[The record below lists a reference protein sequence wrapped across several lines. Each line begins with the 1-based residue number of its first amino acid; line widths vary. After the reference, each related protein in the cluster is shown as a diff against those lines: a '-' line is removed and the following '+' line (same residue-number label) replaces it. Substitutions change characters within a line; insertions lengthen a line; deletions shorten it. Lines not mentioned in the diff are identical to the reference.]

1 MDFLYGRQNFAG
13 ASAQQDCF
21 LLTNGLGGYCSL
33 STAFSAARGD
43 HALLMAC
50 LRAPTARFDLVHR
63 LGERLTVGEKAV
75 CLSTQD
81 KAGAPDEDGWRHLV
95 LFDAAGPR
103 WVYEAEGVRVTRQA
117 AMAYGANTVA
127 VRYTIENGAAA
138 PCTLAV
144 TPWLRFV
151 PKGRR
156 MTGRRRF
163 LWDGK
168 AGCVSGGGLELHFAV
183 EGGRAEALPQQT
195 ETMRFRLDAPDGRTP
210 TGLASAVGRF
220 VFEAAP
226 GETKT
231 VAVVFGTEAGL
242 PRADAVLNGQAR
254 RRKARAADAGLRS
267 ELGQVLSAAAD
278 AYVVERASTG
288 GKTIVAGYPFFTDWG
303 RDTMIALPGCTL
315 STGRYEDA
323 RSILRTF
330 AANERD
336 GLLPNLFPDQD
347 APPQYNTADAAL
359 LFLNCL
365 WLYHARTG
373 DDDFVREVWPC
384 AARIIDCYRAGTR
397 HGIHAD
403 ADGLLCAGEGLDQVT
418 WMDVRIGEILPTPR
432 HGKPVEI
439 NAYWYN
445 ALRIMARLAP
455 LAGAD
460 GAPYDALADQAG
472 GSFRAAFWMEDQ
484 QRLRDVLSPEASP
497 ADTQLRCNQ
506 VWAVS
511 MPFTPLTRAQ
521 AAGVVR
527 SVRRALW
534 TPCGLRTLAP
544 DDPDFHPFYGGP
556 QKVRDMAYHQG
567 TVWAFPLGGYYLAV
581 LRLGGFDEASRSA
594 VRRDLEALRPALRE
608 GCVGHLPEIYDGLTP
623 GPSKGCFAQAWSVG
637 ELLRVCEAL
646 ERPEAAGL
654 DGPWAE
660 G

>member
-1 MDFLYGRQNFAG
+1 MDYIFGRQDFAG
-13 ASAQQDCF
+13 ADAQQETF
-21 LLTNGLGGYCSL
+21 LLAAGTGAYCAL
-33 STAFSAARGD
+33 STAFSATRGD

-63 LGERLTVGEKAV
+63 LTETLAAGSASV

-81 KAGAPDEDGWRHLV
+81 KADGPDEDGWRHLV
-95 LFDAAGPR
+95 LFDGAGPR
-103 WVYEAEGVRVTRQA
+103 WVYEAGGIRVTRRV
-117 AMAYGANTVA
+117 AMEYGTNTVA
-127 VRYTIENGAAA
+127 VSYTVENGAAQPA
-138 PCTLAV
+138 LLTV
-144 TPWLRFV
+144 TPWLRFI

-156 MTGRRRF
+156 MTRQRAFAWQEGR
-163 LWDGK
+163 
-168 AGCVSGGGLELHFAV
+168 VSSGGLDLYFAL
-183 EGGRAEALPQQT
+183 EGGRAEALPRT
-195 ETMRFRLDAPDGRTP
+195 RYESIRFRHDAPDGRP
-210 TGLASAVGRF
+210 ATGLCAAAGQF
-220 VFEAAP
+220 LFETAP
-226 GETKT
+226 GQTQT
-231 VAVVFGTEAGL
+231 FAVVFGTRPGLPQAAAVLAGQAERRRTQAGAAGL
-242 PRADAVLNGQAR
+242 H
-254 RRKARAADAGLRS
+254 S
-267 ELGQVLSAAAD
+267 ELGRALSAAAD
-278 AYVVERASTG
+278 AYIVDRASTG

-315 STGRYEDA
+315 STRRYEDA
-323 RSILRTF
+323 QSILRTF
-330 AANERD
+330 GANEKD

-373 DDDFVREVWPC
+373 DDAFVREVWPC
-384 AARIIDCYRAGTR
+384 AVRIIDCYRTGTR
-397 HGIHAD
+397 HGIHRD

-418 WMDVRIGEILPTPR
+418 WMDVRIGTILPTPR

-484 QRLRDVLSPEASP
+484 QRLRDVLSPESSP

-567 TVWAFPLGGYYLAV
+567 TVWPFPLGGYYLAE
-581 LRLGGFDEASRSA
+581 LRVGGFDAASRA
-594 VRRDLEALRPALRE
+594 RVAADLDALLPALRE
-608 GCVGHLPEIYDGLTP
+608 GCLGQLPEIYDGGTP
-623 GPSKGCFAQAWSVG
+623 AASRGCFAQAWSVG
-637 ELLRVCEAL
+637 EVLRVCEAL
-646 ERPEAAGL
+646 ERPEAAGFA
-654 DGPWAE
+654 GGWAN
-660 G
+660 

>member
-1 MDFLYGRQNFAG
+1 MDYIFGRQDFAG
-13 ASAQQDCF
+13 ADAQQETF
-21 LLTNGLGGYCSL
+21 LLTAGTGAYCAL
-33 STAFSAARGD
+33 STAFSATRGD

-63 LGERLTVGEKAV
+63 LTETLAAGSASV

-81 KAGAPDEDGWRHLV
+81 KADGPDEDGWRHLV
-95 LFDAAGPR
+95 LFDGAGPR
-103 WVYEAEGVRVTRQA
+103 WVYEAGGIRVTRRV
-117 AMAYGANTVA
+117 AMEYGANTVA
-127 VRYTIENGAAA
+127 VSYTVENGATQPALL
-138 PCTLAV
+138 TV

-156 MTGRRRF
+156 MTRQRAFAWQEGR
-163 LWDGK
+163 
-168 AGCVSGGGLELHFAV
+168 VSSGGLDLYFAL
-183 EGGRAEALPQQT
+183 EGGRAEALPRT
-195 ETMRFRLDAPDGRTP
+195 RYESIRFRHDAPDGRP
-210 TGLASAVGRF
+210 ATGLCAAAGQF
-220 VFEAAP
+220 LFETAP
-226 GETKT
+226 GQTRT
-231 VAVVFGTEAGL
+231 FAVVFGTRPGLPQAAAVLAGQAERRRAQAGAAGL
-242 PRADAVLNGQAR
+242 H
-254 RRKARAADAGLRS
+254 S
-267 ELGQVLSAAAD
+267 ELGRALSAAAD
-278 AYVVERASTG
+278 AYIVDRASTG

-315 STGRYEDA
+315 STRRYRDA
-323 RSILRTF
+323 QSILRTF
-330 AANERD
+330 AANEKD

-373 DDDFVREVWPC
+373 DDAFVREVWPC
-384 AARIIDCYRAGTR
+384 AVRIIDCYRAGTR
-397 HGIHAD
+397 HGIHRD

-418 WMDVRIGEILPTPR
+418 WMDVRIGTILPTPR

-484 QRLRDVLSPEASP
+484 QRLRDVLSPESSP

-567 TVWAFPLGGYYLAV
+567 TVWPFPLGGYYLAE
-581 LRLGGFDEASRSA
+581 LRVGGFDAASRA
-594 VRRDLEALRPALRE
+594 RVAADLDALLPALRE
-608 GCVGHLPEIYDGLTP
+608 GCLGQLPEIYDGGTP
-623 GPSKGCFAQAWSVG
+623 GPSRGCFAQAWSVG
-637 ELLRVCEAL
+637 EVLRVCEAL
-646 ERPEAAGL
+646 ERPEAAGFA
-654 DGPWAE
+654 GGWAN
-660 G
+660 